1 MPVRSQSWQVSEWGL
16 AQLEKVESECP
27 EPSAGEVQVA
37 FQAASLNYRDLLV
50 VEGKYNPKFPR
61 PLVPCS
67 DGFGSVVAVGPGVDE
82 SLLKKSVMTNF
93 CPDWSSGEP
102 REKVLRRTLGG
113 PLQGALQQRR
123 NFAPSEL
130 LWLDEPAALTPGEWA
145 TLPCAGVTAWN
156 CLSGLKPGQTVLLIG
171 TGGVSLFGLQIAKM
185 HGARVLILSS
195 SAEKRQWAKEMGAD
209 AVSDYQDTDWGR
221 WALEQTE
228 GRGVDIVLETG
239 GAGTLAQSLKAV
251 RVGGKIALIGVL
263 SGTKEPLNIL
273 PLVMKSVNIQG
284 VVVGH
289 HQHAEELVQAYL
301 QSMQRPVVHETFG
314 WDDVPAAFEA
324 LASGRQ
330 FGKIVVEIPQE

>member
-1 MPVRSQSWQVSEWGL
+1 MSESWQVAEWGL
-16 AQLEKVESECP
+16 TQLKKVEWECP

-93 CPDWSSGEP
+93 CPDWCSGEP

-123 NFAPSEL
+123 NFAPSEI

-209 AVSDYQDTDWGR
+209 AVSDCGANGR
-221 WALEQTE
+221 SHTVPNCDPDACAHRRAHAGLCSWVLQ
-228 GRGVDIVLETG
+228 GRRILGLH
-239 GAGTLAQSLKAV
+239 
-251 RVGGKIALIGVL
+251 
-263 SGTKEPLNIL
+263 PLRR
-273 PLVMKSVNIQG
+273 
-284 VVVGH
+284 
-289 HQHAEELVQAYL
+289 
-301 QSMQRPVVHETFG
+301 RPVF
-314 WDDVPAAFEA
+314 
-324 LASGRQ
+324 
-330 FGKIVVEIPQE
+330 